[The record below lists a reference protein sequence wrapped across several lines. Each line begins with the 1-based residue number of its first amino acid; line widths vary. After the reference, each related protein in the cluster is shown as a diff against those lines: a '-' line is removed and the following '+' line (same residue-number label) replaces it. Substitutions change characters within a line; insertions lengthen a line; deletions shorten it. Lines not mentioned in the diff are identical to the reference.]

1 MTTTYDV
8 ILRNGMIY
16 DGSGSTPYKG
26 DVAIL
31 GQQIA
36 QIGNLGNAHA
46 KTELDVRGLAV
57 APGFINVMSWAPITS
72 LQDGRSKSDIRQG
85 VTLEVF
91 GESWSEGPLSPL
103 MKEVYQKEQG
113 DIKFEVTWNTLGEFL
128 DHLAGKGV
136 STNIASYV
144 GASTLR
150 IFAMGYADRPATPD
164 ELELMRKLTAQA
176 MEEGAMGVSTALIY
190 PPGSY
195 AKTDEIIELAKVAAQ
210 YNGIYISHMR
220 SEGNTILEAVDE
232 LLDIT
237 RKANIWSEIYH
248 LKAMGKDN
256 WYKMDQVIAK
266 VEAARSEGL
275 HVTADMYSYT
285 AGGTGLGANMPQ
297 WVQEGGNDEWVARL
311 KDPEIRQRLRVEMT
325 TPTNEWENMY
335 LMTKGAEG
343 IILVG
348 FDTEEL
354 KPYTGK
360 TLAEI
365 AVLRGQDPIDTI
377 MDLVIE
383 DHSGCSALYFTM
395 SEENVEKEM
404 KQPWVCIGSDASSQ
418 APEGVFLKSST
429 HPRAYGCFA
438 RYLGHY
444 VRDRGLMPLEEAIR
458 KITSL
463 PASNLKIQRRGSLKA
478 GYFADVAVFD
488 PTRVKDNATFQEPQQ
503 YASGMVH
510 VFVNGTQVLKDGDH
524 TGALP
529 GQVVRGPGY
538 RK

>member
-72 LQDGRSKSDIRQG
+72 LQDGRSQSDIRQG

-150 IFAMGYADRPATPD
+150 IYAMGYADRPATPD

-220 SEGNTILEAVDE
+220 SEGNTLLEAVDE

-478 GYFADVAVFD
+478 GYYADVAVFD